1 MWLGPALVTVD
12 LWFIISFCLLYWVYY
27 ERIMFAEE
35 QFLRK
40 KFGDVYLQWSQGV
53 PAFLPNFSN
62 FISSNFPFSW
72 KKVLKKE
79 KNGLA
84 ALFLIFC
91 LFDASVLIFKP
102 EHQPNL
108 LLIGLCVGTG
118 LLYLVL
124 KLLKNSKL
132 MAENDR

>member
-1 MWLGPALVTVD
+1 
-12 LWFIISFCLLYWVYY
+12 VYY

-40 KFGDVYLQWSQGV
+40 KFGEVYLQWSYGV

-62 FISSNFPFSW
+62 FTPSIFPFSW
-72 KKVLKKE
+72 KKILKKE

-108 LLIGLCVGTG
+108 LLIGLCIGTG

-124 KLLKNSKL
+124 KLLKNSQLLVEK
-132 MAENDR
+132 DR

>member
-1 MWLGPALVTVD
+1 
-12 LWFIISFCLLYWVYY
+12 
-27 ERIMFAEE
+27 MFAEE

-91 LFDASVLIFKP
+91 LFDVSVMAFFGILGVVGWKRVLVKICS
-102 EHQPNL
+102 L
-108 LLIGLCVGTG
+108 LSPRRAA
-118 LLYLVL
+118 Y
-124 KLLKNSKL
+124 SKL
-132 MAENDR
+132 PK